1 MSNSIIS
8 TGSYTTDD
16 ILDNEMLSEMVDTND
31 EWIVS
36 RTGIKTRHIA
46 KDKTTEELAYESS
59 IRAIEKSGI
68 DPSEIGVLV
77 FATVTSDTRVP
88 SSAFRLAGMLGID
101 DAICFDVNAACSGF
115 IYSTTIA
122 DSLLK
127 TSDKRYALVVGSERL
142 TKIVNFTDRS
152 TCVLFGDGSGCAIIA
167 KDEAIKNKCGH
178 LIQEGDLSASDSGL
192 KSEAT
197 DSISLNMLDSGSQKE
212 VTNSISLN
220 MLDSGSRNEAIDRIS
235 LNIVDSI
242 IGGSYDKN
250 GYLSAG
256 ARKTTDE
263 EVNEYISMNG
273 RRVYK
278 FATETGSEVINKLL
292 ERNSLNGDDISM
304 VVPHQANIRIIQTM
318 AEKSRIDVDKWYTN
332 VSEYGNTSSASVPM
346 AFDEALEEN
355 SKNLKS
361 GDYVVLVAFG
371 GGLSYGAMLLKV
383 N

>member
-68 DPSEIGVLV
+68 DPSDIGVLV

-115 IYSTTIA
+115 VYSTTIA

-142 TKIVNFTDRS
+142 TKIVDFTDRS

-167 KDEAIKNKCGH
+167 KDEAIKNNSRD
-178 LIQEGDLSASDSGL
+178 LIQEGDSSASYSGL

-197 DSISLNMLDSGSQKE
+197 NGISLNMS
-212 VTNSISLN
+212 
-220 MLDSGSRNEAIDRIS
+220 DSGSRNEVINRIS

-278 FATETGSEVINKLL
+278 FATETGSGVINKLL
-292 ERNSLNGDDISM
+292 VRNSLNGDDISM

-318 AEKSRIDVDKWYTN
+318 AEKSGIEVDKWYTN
-332 VSEYGNTSSASVPM
+332 VSKYGNTSSASVPM

-355 SKNLKS
+355 IKNLKS

-371 GGLSYGAMLLKV
+371 GGR
-383 N
+383 